1 MLSHQATYLWFC
13 RIGSQK
19 SKIKADSSGFGN
31 KRYRITIQLF
41 AYLRLSPL
49 DTPVRAECDGREK
62 ALQANLLEEGDKKYV
77 CLFLSSKQ
85 KKGVNKLLCQAFVN
99 LTLQC
104 PSELLSSRFSA
115 VVLCNIML
123 PIHSVST
130 GPANCERTSPELALV
145 GHYVA
150 CSFLRTN

>member
-1 MLSHQATYLWFC
+1 MLSHQATYLRFC

-85 KKGVNKLLCQAFVN
+85 KKRSKQITLSGFCKLDFVVSFRIAKQSI
-99 LTLQC
+99 QC
-104 PSELLSSRFSA
+104 
-115 VVLCNIML
+115 C
-123 PIHSVST
+123 
-130 GPANCERTSPELALV
+130 GPV
-145 GHYVA
+145 QHHVA
-150 CSFLRTN
+150 YPFRQHWTCKLREN